1 MESPGGWRSL
11 NMAGELSP
19 NLDSAMKRRKAE
31 VEREIS
37 RMVREE
43 TGVPDRLREA
53 MGYSLEAGG
62 KRLRPF
68 LCMAGAE
75 LAGSPPASVMPMA
88 IAIEMFHSASLIH
101 DDLPCMDND
110 SLRRGKPSNHV
121 VFGEGLAMLAG
132 DSLLLWAF
140 EVAIAGLIPVFPAER
155 VLRALH
161 VFSRA
166 IGPSGVC
173 AGQVLD
179 TDAPSMGKDPDFV
192 REIASLK
199 TGALIRAS
207 VLTGGILGG
216 LDPEKE
222 TALYNYG
229 THLGIA
235 FQVVDDLLDKTG
247 KAMELGKTPGKDER
261 QGKTTFVSAYGLER
275 ARGIAA
281 EESNAAVMSLRI
293 YGPEAEDLR
302 SLALTLLRRSS

>member
-1 MESPGGWRSL
+1 
-11 NMAGELSP
+11 MAEDLSAS
-19 NLDSAMKRRKAE
+19 LDSAMKMRKAE
-31 VEREIS
+31 VDREIY
-37 RMVREE
+37 RLVREE
-43 TGVPDRLREA
+43 SGVPDRLREA

-75 LAGSPPASVMPMA
+75 LAGFPAESVMPMA
-88 IAIEMFHSASLIH
+88 IAIEMFHTASLIH
-101 DDLPCMDND
+101 DDLPCMDDD

-121 VFGEGLAMLAG
+121 VFGEGLATLAG

-140 EVAIAGLIPVFPAER
+140 QLAIEGLTPVFPAGR
-155 VLRALH
+155 ILRALH

-179 TDAPSMGKDPDFV
+179 TDTRSWRTDLDFV

-216 LDPEKE
+216 LDSEKE

-247 KAMELGKTPGKDER
+247 KTVDLGKTPGKDER
-261 QGKTTFVSAYGLER
+261 QGKTTFVSTYGLER
-275 ARGIAA
+275 ARTIAA
-281 EESNAAVMSLRI
+281 EESNAAVASLSI
-293 YGPEAEDLR
+293 FGPEAEELR
-302 SLALTLLRRSS
+302 SLAVTMLRRSS